1 MGTAAYSK
9 VVAAAGTATI
19 TVKSAGQVP
28 WIVGQV
34 SIEMSSAPVGAACS
48 IRKNGSIITPMIAA
62 SDVASGEPYIQ
73 LLYTD
78 VLTIEWT
85 GCTPGQVGKA
95 TVLYSEQP

>member
-1 MGTAAYSK
+1 VGLAAYSK

-19 TVKSAGQVP
+19 TVKSAGQMP
-28 WIVGQV
+28 WIVSQI
-34 SIEMSSAPVGAACS
+34 SIEMGSAPVGATCA

-78 VLTIEWT
+78 VLTVEWA
-85 GCTPGQVGKA
+85 GCTPGQIGKA